1 MGGWSNTNKQRSIRR
16 MDKYKDGDTI
26 FILMTAEQCKSV
38 MREWL
43 ERDYECDLN
52 VMRSQKNKGK
62 FVLKKKSL
70 MWANRIIQWHGYE
83 KVTYQIIQL
92 MEEVIESLVAI
103 IKDKTKDFTYLDQEQ
118 MFRDLSGRLNDMS
131 LDAMKC
137 EYLGERKEV
146 ADNE

>member
-1 MGGWSNTNKQRSIRR
+1 MGGWSNTDKQRNIRR

-43 ERDYECDLN
+43 DQNYECDLD

-62 FVLKKKSL
+62 FVLKTKSL

-83 KVTYQIIQL
+83 KVTYQII
-92 MEEVIESLVAI
+92 
-103 IKDKTKDFTYLDQEQ
+103 
-118 MFRDLSGRLNDMS
+118 
-131 LDAMKC
+131 
-137 EYLGERKEV
+137 
-146 ADNE
+146 

>member
-1 MGGWSNTNKQRSIRR
+1 

-62 FVLKKKSL
+62 FVLKTKSL

-83 KVTYQIIQL
+83 KVTYQITETCSASERRSQ
-92 MEEVIESLVAI
+92 V
-103 IKDKTKDFTYLDQEQ
+103 KTTGKRVQWQDIPLLRQCANTGD
-118 MFRDLSGRLNDMS
+118 GRLDPWHGC
-131 LDAMKC
+131 KR
-137 EYLGERKEV
+137 ERGTPV
-146 ADNE
+146 FYDLQRCRP

>member
-1 MGGWSNTNKQRSIRR
+1 

-62 FVLKKKSL
+62 FVLKT
-70 MWANRIIQWHGYE
+70 
-83 KVTYQIIQL
+83 KV
-92 MEEVIESLVAI
+92 
-103 IKDKTKDFTYLDQEQ
+103 
-118 MFRDLSGRLNDMS
+118 
-131 LDAMKC
+131 
-137 EYLGERKEV
+137 
-146 ADNE
+146 

>member
-1 MGGWSNTNKQRSIRR
+1 

-43 ERDYECDLN
+43 EQNYECDLN

-62 FVLKKKSL
+62 FVLKTKSP

-83 KVTYQIIQL
+83 KVTYQII
-92 MEEVIESLVAI
+92 
-103 IKDKTKDFTYLDQEQ
+103 
-118 MFRDLSGRLNDMS
+118 
-131 LDAMKC
+131 
-137 EYLGERKEV
+137 
-146 ADNE
+146 

>member
-1 MGGWSNTNKQRSIRR
+1 

-62 FVLKKKSL
+62 FVLKTKKSDVGKQ
-70 MWANRIIQWHGYE
+70 NHP
-83 KVTYQIIQL
+83 
-92 MEEVIESLVAI
+92 VAWI
-103 IKDKTKDFTYLDQEQ
+103 
-118 MFRDLSGRLNDMS
+118 
-131 LDAMKC
+131 
-137 EYLGERKEV
+137 
-146 ADNE
+146 

>member
-1 MGGWSNTNKQRSIRR
+1 MN
-16 MDKYKDGDTI
+16 KYKDGDTI

-62 FVLKKKSL
+62 FVLKTKIL

-83 KVTYQIIQL
+83 KVTYQII
-92 MEEVIESLVAI
+92 
-103 IKDKTKDFTYLDQEQ
+103 
-118 MFRDLSGRLNDMS
+118 
-131 LDAMKC
+131 
-137 EYLGERKEV
+137 
-146 ADNE
+146 

>member
-62 FVLKKKSL
+62 FVLKTKSL
-70 MWANRIIQWHGYE
+70 MWANRIIQWHG
-83 KVTYQIIQL
+83 
-92 MEEVIESLVAI
+92 SLLSNKI
-103 IKDKTKDFTYLDQEQ
+103 GQF
-118 MFRDLSGRLNDMS
+118 DL
-131 LDAMKC
+131 
-137 EYLGERKEV
+137 
-146 ADNE
+146 

>member
-1 MGGWSNTNKQRSIRR
+1 MGGWSNTNKQRNIRR

-52 VMRSQKNKGK
+52 VMRSLKNKGK
-62 FVLKKKSL
+62 FVLKTKSL

-83 KVTYQIIQL
+83 KVTYQII
-92 MEEVIESLVAI
+92 
-103 IKDKTKDFTYLDQEQ
+103 
-118 MFRDLSGRLNDMS
+118 
-131 LDAMKC
+131 
-137 EYLGERKEV
+137 
-146 ADNE
+146 